1 VSKEN
6 VLNPDYMLKAA
17 INYIDAGNKEEA
29 KDLLET
35 IRKDYQTSAHLGK

>member
-1 VSKEN
+1 
-6 VLNPDYMLKAA
+6 MLKAA

-35 IRKDYQTSAHLGK
+35 IRKDYQTSTAFRDVDKYLTLVN